1 MGNNEP
7 PRPTFLFYDVTMFY
21 SVPMPTSISGQCL
34 KSTLSNG
41 YKNGVLSING
51 TGKVTLSPT
60 CTISLPDGS
69 THTTPSRPLNQSQLL
84 TDVFTNLKNLPQRT
98 DFLIQDNQ
106 QLLFQPQPPITMALT
121 EEPSFHET
129 FIKNL
134 EPHNS
139 LSTVAIVIICFVTFA
154 CVFMSIYCFCPTFFL
169 SCLCTERINQII
181 RRTDSIPD
189 RQTYIVS
196 DTPLDSALHEE
207 GSYWF
212 TEPDDSNGASIRS
225 YVRPKNHESIIQLRD
240 ETKQTTPSTSR
251 QTKNTP
257 LSLIKMSKPK
267 VDTTQ

>member
-1 MGNNEP
+1 M
-7 PRPTFLFYDVTMFY
+7 
-21 SVPMPTSISGQCL
+21 STSISGQCL

-51 TGKVTLSPT
+51 TGKVTLTPT

-84 TDVFTNLKNLPQRT
+84 TDVFTNLQNLPQRT

-106 QLLFQPQPPITMALT
+106 QLLFQPQPPITMAPT
-121 EEPSFHET
+121 EEPTFHET

-154 CVFMSIYCFCPTFFL
+154 CLFMSIYCFCPKFFL

-189 RQTYIVS
+189 HIPYTPS
-196 DTPLDSALHEE
+196 DTPLDGALRAE

-212 TEPDDSNGASIRS
+212 TDPDNPDEPSIRT
-225 YVRPKNHESIIQLRD
+225 YVRPKTHESLIQYRD
-240 ETKQTTPSTSR
+240 EIKQPKPSTSKES
-251 QTKNTP
+251 KNTP
-257 LSLIKMSKPK
+257 LSLIKKSKPK